1 MTSFSPATVK
11 LCMCH
16 LPIPYLTSRTE
27 GLIYDTSVR
36 ARVESLLDRK
46 AGHLHKLEIIL
57 TRKDY
62 NAVD

>member
-1 MTSFSPATVK
+1 MTSVSPATVK

-16 LPIPYLTSRTE
+16 PPIPYLTSRT
-27 GLIYDTSVR
+27 GDKD
-36 ARVESLLDRK
+36 SLFDRK

-57 TRKDY
+57 TKKDY